1 MSGFSIIPQ
10 TVYVFDKEYHMHFYI
25 NQWSLRYHI
34 HVSFFFIVLQILQKL
49 SKSVNFLIAQVI
61 FAIL

>member
-1 MSGFSIIPQ
+1 MITEVPYTCIF
-10 TVYVFDKEYHMHFYI
+10 
-25 NQWSLRYHI
+25 
-34 HVSFFFIVLQILQKL
+34 FFFIVLQILQKL

>member
-1 MSGFSIIPQ
+1 M
-10 TVYVFDKEYHMHFYI
+10 Y
-25 NQWSLRYHI
+25 L
-34 HVSFFFIVLQILQKL
+34 FFFIVLQILQKL

>member
-1 MSGFSIIPQ
+1 MITEVPYTCI
-10 TVYVFDKEYHMHFYI
+10 
-25 NQWSLRYHI
+25 
-34 HVSFFFIVLQILQKL
+34 FFFIVLQILQKL